1 MSEMDVST
9 EGNDPSEDHQEVPTP
24 PAVEC
29 NDSNVTAEKVSPKDG
44 ANLTD
49 NFDLLADFDLLG
61 EKYNELCVLNEE
73 IMNLMLLETEMN
85 PADLDAETFAADEY
99 NKKFKRINIIF
110 KSKSNNREESDNS
123 SSVQSISKR
132 KFKLPLLE
140 LKKFGGEIKD
150 WLPFWVKD
158 NPKIYS
164 LKKPMHT
171 AAGLFAGSQ
180 SSSNCAFCNEKNH
193 ESKNCKLALNLDL
206 QEKTTLLAKKK
217 CCYRCFKTG
226 HMVRQ
231 CTNKIKCSQCQ
242 RRHYNVMCP
251 ELKPVVSTG
260 SDKLVDKAVEN
271 SNGKFNTLANP
282 TCSADV
288 LLQTLVVYLYG
299 NDGSFPVRALIDT
312 GSQKSYITKE
322 AVSKMSYEPIRAEDM
337 IHNLFG
343 GVESK
348 QKHHLYKVYA
358 SSFQKDY
365 HCSFEAY
372 DQEKIC
378 IDIPTAI
385 SGPWTKE
392 IEKKGIF
399 LSDKEACLDYSAS
412 SVHLLIGADI
422 AGATLNHLLDG
433 APDCYKMTAQHL
445 QKSMYVDNCVAS
457 VKSEADLTKFINES
471 REIMALGKFE
481 LRGWQHNSLSP

>member
-1 MSEMDVST
+1 
-9 EGNDPSEDHQEVPTP
+9 
-24 PAVEC
+24 
-29 NDSNVTAEKVSPKDG
+29 
-44 ANLTD
+44 
-49 NFDLLADFDLLG
+49 
-61 EKYNELCVLNEE
+61 
-73 IMNLMLLETEMN
+73 
-85 PADLDAETFAADEY
+85 
-99 NKKFKRINIIF
+99 
-110 KSKSNNREESDNS
+110 
-123 SSVQSISKR
+123 
-132 KFKLPLLE
+132 
-140 LKKFGGEIKD
+140 
-150 WLPFWVKD
+150 
-158 NPKIYS
+158 
-164 LKKPMHT
+164 MHT

-392 IEKKGIF
+392 IEKKGNI
-399 LSDKEACLDYSAS
+399 S
-412 SVHLLIGADI
+412 
-422 AGATLNHLLDG
+422 
-433 APDCYKMTAQHL
+433 
-445 QKSMYVDNCVAS
+445 
-457 VKSEADLTKFINES
+457 
-471 REIMALGKFE
+471 
-481 LRGWQHNSLSP
+481 